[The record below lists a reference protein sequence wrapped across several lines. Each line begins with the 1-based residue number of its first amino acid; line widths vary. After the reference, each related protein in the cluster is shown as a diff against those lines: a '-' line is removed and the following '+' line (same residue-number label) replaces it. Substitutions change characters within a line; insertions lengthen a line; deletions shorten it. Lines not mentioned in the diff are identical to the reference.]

1 MKDCYYDLE
10 LHFILLD
17 DYSQSY
23 ILKLRDWAQSG
34 MGQKYPSLL
43 DGSRIILITLGERY
57 KCLNGRQHHP
67 KGRPPLLW
75 RLSRL

>member
-23 ILKLRDWAQSG
+23 ILKLRDRSWRAFAMFLYTLFASMLDSCDFLDRASRKSLSPHRSFPLAQTAKNSDPG
-34 MGQKYPSLL
+34 F
-43 DGSRIILITLGERY
+43 
-57 KCLNGRQHHP
+57 
-67 KGRPPLLW
+67 
-75 RLSRL
+75 